1 MCFVFLELRRRYPNR
16 NATTQPSHSEPVL
29 SNDDN
34 NNVVTSSLQHTARS
48 PISLERIHLE
58 RDCNKETH
66 RTPVLLER
74 AVIGDRPNGH
84 DDKRT
89 TSEFIRAKQ
98 ERWRRVDEQPSNL
111 HRAAQ

>member
-1 MCFVFLELRRRYPNR
+1 MLFAVLELRRRYPNR
-16 NATTQPSHSEPVL
+16 NATTQPSHSDPVL
-29 SNDDN
+29 SNDDD
-34 NNVVTSSLQHTARS
+34 VTSSLQHTARS

-58 RDCNKETH
+58 RGRQETH

-74 AVIGDRPNGH
+74 AIIGDRPNGH

-89 TSEFIRAKQ
+89 TSELIRAKQ
-98 ERWRRVDEQPSNL
+98 GRRWRRVDEQPSNL